1 MAKPSGPPLAE
12 CMTGERDPVAG
23 LRSSFGRGRGRPRV
37 KVSSGNLICRLRSS
51 FDFRSF
57 APPVVVRGGASLQP
71 RGTEIGRKKEGK
83 EGGAINDEVK
93 QPARALLRAEKTV
106 AATAVE

>member
-1 MAKPSGPPLAE
+1 MAKPPGQPLTE

-23 LRSSFGRGRGRPRV
+23 LRPSFGRGRPRV

-57 APPVVVRGGASLQP
+57 APPVRGGASLQP

-83 EGGAINDEVK
+83 ERGAINDEVK

>member
-23 LRSSFGRGRGRPRV
+23 LRPSSDRGRPRV

-83 EGGAINDEVK
+83 ERGAINDEVK